1 MGVFWRAIF
10 SLFLFF
16 ELMTFAAYLLVVHAE
31 NKPAVE
37 AGSVY
42 LYMSVI
48 GGLVL
53 LGAIFII
60 QHNMGHTEFVP
71 MLDGLLAA
79 GYNPWLLLGVVIA
92 GFGVKAGMVP
102 LHIWLPQAHPVAP
115 APASALLSALMI
127 KTGAYS
133 SSVF

>member
-1 MGVFWRAIF
+1 MRKTKTRFSVASVFTLGSTLGVFLAGDLF

-48 GGLVL
+48 GGLVV
-53 LGAIFII
+53 AWR
-60 QHNMGHTEFVP
+60 
-71 MLDGLLAA
+71 
-79 GYNPWLLLGVVIA
+79 Y
-92 GFGVKAGMVP
+92 
-102 LHIWLPQAHPVAP
+102 LHHP
-115 APASALLSALMI
+115 
-127 KTGAYS
+127 T
-133 SSVF
+133 